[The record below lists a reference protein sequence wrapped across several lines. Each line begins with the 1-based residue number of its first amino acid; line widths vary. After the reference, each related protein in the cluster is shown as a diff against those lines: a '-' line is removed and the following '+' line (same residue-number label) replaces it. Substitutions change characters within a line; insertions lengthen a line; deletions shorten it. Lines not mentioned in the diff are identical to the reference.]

1 MRDLELLDD
10 HFTTR
15 DAVIVFVCSKTRVVD
30 EKSQATAHK
39 LDCMCLEDMYEALC
53 RTAVMKAL
61 PTDTEV
67 EEAGRV
73 DGGDFLLQ
81 LRLFAPGDYDEWSE
95 RWYD

>member
-1 MRDLELLDD
+1 MWQI
-10 HFTTR
+10 
-15 DAVIVFVCSKTRVVD
+15 DAEYPRLSPT
-30 EKSQATAHK
+30 
-39 LDCMCLEDMYEALC
+39 ALC